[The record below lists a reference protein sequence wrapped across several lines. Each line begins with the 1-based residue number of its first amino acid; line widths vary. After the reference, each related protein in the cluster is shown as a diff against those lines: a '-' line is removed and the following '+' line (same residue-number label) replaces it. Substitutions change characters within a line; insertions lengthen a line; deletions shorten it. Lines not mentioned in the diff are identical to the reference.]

1 MAKAQNN
8 FKIGKEQ
15 DLKDRKKGKKDKNE
29 AYKRRTSKALKLAEL
44 RKIELSSAVS
54 TALKQLKPAQRRKIE
69 QEIKKQLQDEK
80 NTIHRMQDEIE
91 SAKEKNER
99 EQKIFREKF
108 EREQNQHRKEKEMLM
123 NERKAFKEQM
133 DQIAALRKDL
143 ESQKRMM
150 DAELNKNTLKM
161 KDEKKRLDEK
171 QRMAQQQKLQLLQN
185 QELVKKEER
194 KQNVKERALNKQ
206 KEEIE
211 KNKEKIAIDKAKAQ
225 RLRNEIKGIHSQIE

>member
-80 NTIHRMQDEIE
+80 NTISKMQDEIE

-99 EQKIFREKF
+99 EQNIIREKF
-108 EREQNQHRKEKEMLM
+108 EKEQSQHRKEKEVLM
-123 NERKAFKEQM
+123 NEKKAFKEQM
-133 DQIAALRKDL
+133 EQIAALRKDL

-185 QELVKKEER
+185 QELVKKG
-194 KQNVKERALNKQ
+194 ALNKQ

-225 RLRNEIKGIHSQIE
+225 RLRNE